1 MTKKT
6 FIPSDDV
13 YTYEKQALDMLPKSH
28 PHYSE
33 VYKHLYNQ
41 IREQLDDICYDTQA
55 RATELRICKYIWYSL
70 VTNFVATCG

>member
-13 YTYEKQALDMLPKSH
+13 YTYEKQALDMLPKTH
-28 PHYSE
+28 PHYNE

-41 IREQLDDICYDTQA
+41 IREQLDDICYTRADRPTDTVGEDTDFSG
-55 RATELRICKYIWYSL
+55 TEAS
-70 VTNFVATCG
+70 

>member
-13 YTYEKQALDMLPKSH
+13 YTYEKQALDMLPKSQ

-33 VYKHLYNQ
+33 VYQHLYNQ
-41 IREQLDDICYDTQA
+41 IRDQLDDICYTTADRPADTA
-55 RATELRICKYIWYSL
+55 GEDTDFSGAEAS
-70 VTNFVATCG
+70 

>member
-13 YTYEKQALDMLPKSH
+13 YTYEKQALDMQPKSH

-33 VYKHLYNQ
+33 VYQHLYNQ
-41 IREQLDDICYDTQA
+41 IRDQLDDICYTRADRSADTA
-55 RATELRICKYIWYSL
+55 GEDTDFSGAEAS
-70 VTNFVATCG
+70 

>member
-1 MTKKT
+1 MTRRT

-33 VYKHLYNQ
+33 IYTHLYNQ
-41 IREQLDDICYDTQA
+41 VRDQLNDICYTRADRSADTA
-55 RATELRICKYIWYSL
+55 GEDTDFSGTEAS
-70 VTNFVATCG
+70 

>member
-1 MTKKT
+1 MTKRT

-41 IREQLDDICYDTQA
+41 IRDQLNDICYTRSDQPADT
-55 RATELRICKYIWYSL
+55 TGEN
-70 VTNFVATCG
+70 TNITGSEAS

>member
-33 VYKHLYNQ
+33 IYTHLYNQ
-41 IREQLDDICYDTQA
+41 VRDQLNDICYTTTDRPADTA
-55 RATELRICKYIWYSL
+55 GEDTDFSGAEAS
-70 VTNFVATCG
+70 

>member
-33 VYKHLYNQ
+33 IYTHLYNQ
-41 IREQLDDICYDTQA
+41 IKYELADKYNARTNRSADTTGENTDFS
-55 RATELRICKYIWYSL
+55 RAEAS
-70 VTNFVATCG
+70 

>member
-1 MTKKT
+1 MTKRT

-41 IREQLDDICYDTQA
+41 IRDQLNDICYTRSDQSADTA
-55 RATELRICKYIWYSL
+55 GENTDIAGSEAS
-70 VTNFVATCG
+70 

>member
-28 PHYSE
+28 PHYQE
-33 VYKHLYNQ
+33 VYTHLYNQ
-41 IREQLDDICYDTQA
+41 LRDQLDDICYRTTNTPADTAGEDTDISGTQA
-55 RATELRICKYIWYSL
+55 S
-70 VTNFVATCG
+70 

>member
-1 MTKKT
+1 MTRRT

-33 VYKHLYNQ
+33 VYKHLYDQ
-41 IREQLDDICYDTQA
+41 VRDQLNDICYTRSDRSADTTREDTDFA
-55 RATELRICKYIWYSL
+55 RTQE
-70 VTNFVATCG
+70 T

>member
-33 VYKHLYNQ
+33 IYTQLYNQ
-41 IREQLDDICYDTQA
+41 IRDQLNDICYTRADRPADTA
-55 RATELRICKYIWYSL
+55 GENTDFSGAEAS
-70 VTNFVATCG
+70 

>member
-33 VYKHLYNQ
+33 VYQHLYNQ
-41 IREQLDDICYDTQA
+41 IREQLDDICYTRADRPADTVGEDTDFSGTQA
-55 RATELRICKYIWYSL
+55 S
-70 VTNFVATCG
+70 